1 MTKWVKDEIQVSTEL
16 SVPCLKG
23 KMLTHNL
30 KFYARNPRVYSQVWQ
45 DGENE
50 PDQEI
55 IYTTMKKLPHVS
67 ELRDGIRRTGGTR
80 DEVIVLERTSEV
92 IEGNRRL
99 AVYKWLS
106 ERDPKKWGEIPVKL
120 IKKDLDEATIFSLL
134 SAFHLTDQSLDW
146 SPFERAGL
154 LYRRNYD
161 HDVSIDQLH
170 KETSISKTLIKKW
183 IDTYSFMQRNRIADA
198 QHYSHCEQFRH
209 HPGIKK
215 LREEFP
221 EKIQD
226 YFVKGLQQ
234 GTLPKATELRDKLGK
249 IIKANSK
256 TRRKFADGEID
267 LDEAYDRMLESG
279 GDNAFHDKIKRFND
293 WYLEQARISD
303 VKNAGQASVK
313 KKMIF
318 VIKKLDAQTRKLKRE
333 LGIVDTQ

>member
-1 MTKWVKDEIQVSTEL
+1 MTEWVKDEIQVSTGL
-16 SVPCLKG
+16 AVPCFKG
-23 KMLTHNL
+23 KMLTSDL

-55 IYTTMKKLPHVS
+55 IYTTMKKLSHVS
-67 ELRDGIRRTGGTR
+67 ELRDGIKRTGGTR
-80 DEVIVLERTSEV
+80 DEVIVLEKTSEV

-106 ERDPKKWGEIPVKL
+106 EKDPKKWGEIPVKL
-120 IKKDLDEATIFSLL
+120 IKEDLDEATIFSLL
-134 SAFHLTDQSLDW
+134 SAFHLTDQSMDW

-161 HDVSIDQLH
+161 HGVTIDQLH
-170 KETSISKTLIKKW
+170 METSISKPMIKKW
-183 IDTYSFMQRNRIADA
+183 IDTYSFMQISKVTDA

-209 HPGIKK
+209 NKGIRD

-221 EKIQD
+221 GKIEE

-249 IIKANSK
+249 VIKANPN
-256 TRRKFADGEID
+256 TRQKFADGKID
-267 LDEAYDRMLESG
+267 LDEAYERMLQSG
-279 GDNAFHDKIKRFND
+279 GDNSFHDRIKKFNE

-303 VKNAGQASVK
+303 VKNAGKDSVK
-313 KKMIF
+313 RKMIF
-318 VIKKLDAQTRKLKRE
+318 VVKKLDAQTKKLKRE
-333 LGIVDTQ
+333 LGIVDRK